1 VLIVFMLTVLLLMQR
16 LMGNVKI
23 GRRTQAELVT
33 GH

>member
-1 VLIVFMLTVLLLMQR
+1 VLIVFMLTVLLLVQR
-16 LMGNVKI
+16 LTGSVKI